1 MSIESLA
8 RITSRLPA
16 SLHASIRHQLEF
28 PNHAVNVEGVS
39 ETTLYDVYYR
49 RLSSLFDPMRRNENV
64 VEAKERV
71 AKGIQLGLRS
81 IVFRSSVDQALRG
94 NVSFGVLNSLTY
106 VGKKIMKFVK

>member
-1 MSIESLA
+1 MSIDALA
-8 RITSRLPA
+8 RITSCLPS
-16 SLHASIRHQLEF
+16 SLHNSVRQQLLF
-28 PNHAVNVEGVS
+28 PKHAVHVEGIS
-39 ETTLYDVYYR
+39 QATLYDVYYH
-49 RLSSLFDPMRRNENV
+49 RLSSLFDPMERNENV

-71 AKGIQLGLRS
+71 AKGIRLGLRS

>member
-49 RLSSLFDPMRRNENV
+49 RLSSLFDPMRRNENI

>member
-1 MSIESLA
+1 M
-8 RITSRLPA
+8 
-16 SLHASIRHQLEF
+16 
-28 PNHAVNVEGVS
+28 VNVEGVS
-39 ETTLYDVYYR
+39 KATLYDVYYR

-81 IVFRSSVDQALRG
+81 IDQALRG

>member
-8 RITSRLPA
+8 HITSCLPS
-16 SLHASIRHQLEF
+16 SLHTSIRQQLEF
-28 PNHAVNVEGVS
+28 PKHVVNVEGVS
-39 ETTLYDVYYR
+39 KATLYDVYYR

-81 IVFRSSVDQALRG
+81 SIDQALRG